1 MPAARPRVRQ
11 PEVRPDQ
18 ILDAAQRLLLE
29 MGPAATT
36 MDAVAAAAGVGKGTI
51 YHYYASKSDL
61 LSALRSR
68 YLQRTI
74 SQAETAAQG
83 GRTGTVLEHI
93 ERFVEALLDSTVEN
107 GELIWILFHQT
118 ATDEDELAA
127 VQDVMLA
134 MIHDGN
140 KAGEFNIADP
150 EFTTQFLIHGLHGVV
165 EGAFH
170 RGDADLKRLKVGLR
184 TAVDAL
190 LASPGGSPPRQRER
204 GRAVKG

>member
-29 MGPAATT
+29 TGPAATT

-74 SQAETAAQG
+74 SQAQTDAQK
-83 GRTGTVLEHI
+83 GRSGTVLEHI
-93 ERFVEALLDSTVEN
+93 ERFVDALIDSSVN
-107 GELIWILFHQT
+107 SGELIWILFHQT

-127 VQDVMLA
+127 VQEVVLA
-134 MIHDGN
+134 LIREGN

-150 EFTTQFLIHGLHGVV
+150 EFTTEFLIHGLHGVV

-170 RGDADLKRLKVGLR
+170 RGDIDLKRLKAELR

-190 LASPGGSPPRQRER
+190 LAPPSSKSQRR
-204 GRAVKG
+204 RRP

>member
-1 MPAARPRVRQ
+1 MPATRPRVRQ

-29 MGPAATT
+29 MGPTATT

-61 LSALRSR
+61 LSALRAR

-74 SQAETAAQG
+74 SQAEMAAQG
-83 GRTGTVLEHI
+83 GRSGTVLEHI
-93 ERFVEALLDSTVEN
+93 ERFVEALLDSTVAN
-107 GELIWILFHQT
+107 GALIWILFHQT
-118 ATDEDELAA
+118 ATEEDELAA

-134 MIHDGN
+134 LIREGN

-150 EFTTQFLIHGLHGVV
+150 EFTTQFLIHGLHGVM

-170 RGDADLKRLKVGLR
+170 RGEVDLKHLKVGLR
-184 TAVDAL
+184 IAVDAL
-190 LASPGGSPPRQRER
+190 LASPGDRSPRRQRS
-204 GRAVKG
+204 